1 MAGPNLQPHVSDT
14 DEHGNE
20 IPNNT
25 PPPTTTN
32 NEENQTPAAAAVT
45 IIFRTA
51 NGAEV
56 SFKLKPTTKLKK
68 AMDAYAA
75 REGQE
80 RTVLRFLFEGERVLD
95 DSTAASVSCS
105 FFGPRGLLRGERGG
119 S

>member
-14 DEHGNE
+14 DENGNE
-20 IPNNT
+20 IPNND

-32 NEENQTPAAAAVT
+32 SEDQPPAAAAPAPMT
-45 IIFRTA
+45 IIFRTT

-75 REGQE
+75 REDKD
-80 RTVLRFLFEGERVLD
+80 RKVLRFLFEGERVLD
-95 DSTAASVSCS
+95 DSTAVSVSFS
-105 FFGPRGLLRGERGG
+105 FAH
-119 S
+119 